1 MNDYPRQNPAYGR
14 LPLLMLVSVALL
26 FWGSA
31 SEGLHLQGQ
40 RDAHALKPL
49 TVKASKA
56 TADVN

>member
-40 RDAHALKPL
+40 RDAQALKPL

-56 TADVN
+56 TADVD

>member
-31 SEGLHLQGQ
+31 SEGLHLQG
-40 RDAHALKPL
+40 RRAAHALKPL